1 MDLLTLS
8 MNRKP
13 VAEVLAGLAVSD
25 RATSVAAGQSLV
37 RKAKEVGLNIPD
49 YLRLAIEPE
58 GQYREAGLDGYET
71 ARAFLNLP
79 TADDYDQGVVLQ
91 AAADSFATYP
101 GVRALF
107 APVID
112 DIVQWKYRQ
121 TNFETVEPLISQSR
135 VINGVEMITTVVD
148 DKDVDYQGYGMIA
161 EGTRIPVRS
170 IKATD
175 YNVKIWKYGSGIEW
189 TYEFARRASLDL
201 IAPYAV
207 RMGVE
212 VERGQ
217 VGAAYNI
224 LKNGDPAHAAAPVR
238 NAATVASDWNL
249 TAPTAGKL
257 NWEVL
262 LAWFVER
269 ARAGTPVDTVVGN
282 WDMWFQW
289 NRMFSVPDLN
299 AGLTQSEQ
307 LAKAG
312 VTVASAD
319 PKFQFN
325 VKFAL
330 ATSATAGQLLGFS
343 RADTLEEL
351 VENASDIEES
361 EKYIENQKVKYFHTV
376 NKGYRLIFGDTRSIL
391 NIAAA

>member
-8 MNRKP
+8 QNRKP
-13 VAEVLAGLAVSD
+13 AAEVLAGLASSE
-25 RATSVAAGQSLV
+25 RNTSVAAGQKLV
-37 RKAKEVGLNIPD
+37 RAAKEMGLNLPD
-49 YLRLAIEPE
+49 YLRLAIQPDGMYQEM
-58 GQYREAGLDGYET
+58 GLDGYET
-71 ARAFLNLP
+71 ARAYLNLP

-112 DIVQWKYRQ
+112 DIVQWKFRQ
-121 TNFETVEPLISQSR
+121 TNLETVEPLIAQSR
-135 VINGVEMITTVVD
+135 VINGNEMITTVVD
-148 DKDVDYQGYGMIA
+148 DKQEDYQGYGMVA
-161 EGTRIPVRS
+161 EGARIPVRS

-175 YNVKIWKYGSGIEW
+175 YNVKIFKFGSGMEW

-207 RMGVE
+207 RMRSE

-217 VGAAYNI
+217 VSAAYRL
-224 LKNGDPAHAAAPVR
+224 LKNGDPAHAAAPIRAQSAV
-238 NAATVASDWNL
+238 ATDWAL
-249 TAPTAGKL
+249 TAPTVNKL
-257 NWEVL
+257 NWEVM
-262 LAWFVER
+262 LAWLVER

-289 NRMFSVPDLN
+289 QRMFTIPDAN
-299 AGLTQSEQ
+299 TGITPAEN
-307 LAKAG
+307 LAKG
-312 VTVASAD
+312 NVTISQAN
-319 PKFQFN
+319 PGFQFN

-330 ATSATAGQLLGFS
+330 STDATAGQLLGFS
-343 RADTLEEL
+343 QGDTLEEL

-376 NKGYRLIFGDTRSIL
+376 NKGYRLIFADTRSIL
-391 NIAAA
+391 NIAA

>member
-8 MNRKP
+8 QNRKP
-13 VAEVLAGLAVSD
+13 VEEVLAGLTSAE
-25 RATSVAAGQSLV
+25 RNASVAAGQSLI
-37 RKAKEVGLNIPD
+37 RKAKEAGLNLPD
-49 YLRLAIEPE
+49 YLRLAIAPS
-58 GQYREAGLDGYET
+58 GMYAEAGLDGYET
-71 ARAFLNLP
+71 ARAYLNLP
-79 TADDYDQGVVLQ
+79 TADDFDKGVVLQ
-91 AAADSFATYP
+91 AAADSFATFP

-121 TNFETVEPLISQSR
+121 TNLETVEPLISQSR
-135 VINGVEMITTVVD
+135 VINGVEMITTVID
-148 DKDVDYQGYGMIA
+148 DADVDYQGYGMIA

-175 YNVKIWKYGSGIEW
+175 YNVKIYKFGSGIEW

-207 RMGVE
+207 RMASE
-212 VERGQ
+212 VQRGQ
-217 VGAAYNI
+217 VRAAYNI

-238 NAATVASDWNL
+238 EADDIATDWGIA
-249 TAPTAGKL
+249 APTSGKL
-257 NWEVL
+257 NWEVF
-262 LAWFVER
+262 LAWLVER
-269 ARAGTPVDTVVGN
+269 ARAGVPIDTVVGN

-289 NRMFSVPDLN
+289 NRMFNVPTVN
-299 AGLTQSEQ
+299 EGLTQSDILQ
-307 LAKAG
+307 RSG
-312 VTVASAD
+312 VQVAQAN
-319 PKFQFN
+319 PNFNFN

-330 ATSATAGQLLGFS
+330 STTATANQLLGFS
-343 RADTLEEL
+343 RGDTLEEL

-376 NKGYRLIFGDTRSIL
+376 NKGYRLIYGDTRSIL
-391 NIAAA
+391 KVDFT

>member
-8 MNRKP
+8 QNRKP
-13 VAEVLAGLAVSD
+13 VEEVLAGLTDARRDV
-25 RATSVAAGQSLV
+25 SVAAGQALI
-37 RKAKEVGLNIPD
+37 RRAKEAGLNVPD
-49 YLRLAIEPE
+49 YLRLAVEPK
-58 GQYREAGLDGYET
+58 GMYAEASLDGYET

-79 TADDYDQGVVLQ
+79 TADDYGKGVVLQ
-91 AAADSFATYP
+91 AAADSFATFP

-121 TNFETVEPLISQSR
+121 TNLETVAPLISQSR
-135 VINGVEMITTVVD
+135 VINGVEMITTVID
-148 DKDVDYQGYGMIA
+148 DKEADYQGYGMVA
-161 EGTRIPVRS
+161 EGARIPIRS
-170 IKATD
+170 IRATD
-175 YNVKIWKYGSGIEW
+175 YNAKIFKFGSGIEW

-207 RMGVE
+207 RMANE

-217 VGAAYNI
+217 VGAAYRM
-224 LKNGDPAHAAAPVR
+224 LKNGDPAHAAAPIR
-238 NAATVASDWNL
+238 AASAVATDWDVA
-249 TAPTAGKL
+249 APTAGAI
-257 NWEVL
+257 NWEVF
-262 LAWFVER
+262 LAWLVER

-289 NRMFSVPDLN
+289 QRMFSVPTIA
-299 AGLTQSEQ
+299 AGMSQGEVLSR
-307 LAKAG
+307 AG
-312 VTVASAD
+312 VNAAQAN
-319 PKFQFN
+319 PNFQFN
-325 VKFAL
+325 VQFAL
-330 ATSATAGQLLGFS
+330 ATEATAGQLLGFS
-343 RADTLEEL
+343 RGDTLEEL

-391 NIAAA
+391 DIAN

>member
-8 MNRKP
+8 QNRKP
-13 VAEVLAGLAVSD
+13 ASEVLAGLASAERSVSI
-25 RATSVAAGQSLV
+25 AAGQSLI
-37 RKAKEVGLNIPD
+37 RRAKEVGLNVPD
-49 YLRLAIEPE
+49 YLRLAIKPD
-58 GQYREAGLDGYET
+58 GMYVEAGLDGYET
-71 ARAFLNLP
+71 ALAYLNLP
-79 TADDYDQGVVLQ
+79 TGDDFDQGIVLQ

-121 TNFETVEPLISQSR
+121 TNLETVEPLVAQSR
-135 VINGVEMITTVVD
+135 VINGTEMITTVVD
-148 DKDVDYQGYGMIA
+148 DKQDDYIGYGMIA

-175 YNVKIWKYGSGIEW
+175 YNVKIYKFGSGIEW

-207 RMGVE
+207 RMQSE
-212 VERGQ
+212 VQRGQ
-217 VGAAYNI
+217 VAAAYRM

-238 NAATVASDWNL
+238 AAGAVATDWNL
-249 TAPTAGKL
+249 NAPTANKL
-257 NWEVL
+257 NWEVM
-262 LAWFVER
+262 LAWLVER

-289 NRMFSVPDLN
+289 QRMF
-299 AGLTQSEQ
+299 
-307 LAKAG
+307 
-312 VTVASAD
+312 TVADQDNGKTQGELLNQSNVTLSPAN
-319 PKFQFN
+319 PALAFN

-330 ATSATAGQLLGFS
+330 CTDATAGQLLGFS
-343 RADTLEEL
+343 RGDTLEEL

-376 NKGYRLIFGDTRSIL
+376 NKGYRIIFPDTRSIL
-391 NIAAA
+391 SIA

>member
-8 MNRKP
+8 QNRKP
-13 VAEVLAGLAVSD
+13 VAEVLTGLMSAD
-25 RATSVAAGQSLV
+25 RATSVAAGQALI
-37 RKAKEVGLNIPD
+37 RRAKEVGLNIPD
-49 YLRLAIEPE
+49 YLRLAVNPE
-58 GQYREAGLDGYET
+58 GAYVEAGLDGYET

-79 TADDYDQGVVLQ
+79 TADDFDQGVVLQ

-121 TNFETVEPLISQSR
+121 VNFETVEPLVSQSR

-161 EGTRIPVRS
+161 EGARIPVRS

-217 VGAAYNI
+217 VGAAYTI

-238 NAATVASDWNL
+238 AAATVATDWAL
-249 TAPTAGKL
+249 DAPTSGKL
-257 NWEVL
+257 SWEVF
-262 LAWFVER
+262 LAWLVER
-269 ARAGTPVDTVVGN
+269 ARAGTPIDTVVGN

-289 NRMFSVPDLN
+289 NRMFTIPTVN
-299 AGLTQSEQ
+299 AGITQSEMLQ
-307 LAKAG
+307 NAG
-312 VTVASAD
+312 VSIAQAN
-319 PKFQFN
+319 PNFNFN

-330 ATSATAGQLLGFS
+330 CTSATANQLLGFS

-391 NIAAA
+391 NIA

>member
-8 MNRKP
+8 QNRKP
-13 VAEVLAGLAVSD
+13 AAEVLAGLTERD
-25 RATSVAAGQSLV
+25 RNVSVAAGQGLI
-37 RKAKEVGLNIPD
+37 RRAKELNLNLPD
-49 YLRLAIEPE
+49 YLRLAIKPE
-58 GQYREAGLDGYET
+58 GMYAEAGLDGYET

-79 TADDYDQGVVLQ
+79 TKDDYDQGIVLQ
-91 AAADSFATYP
+91 AAADSFATFP

-121 TNFETVEPLISQSR
+121 INLETVEPLISQSR
-135 VINGVEMITTVVD
+135 VINGVEMITTVIND
-148 DKDVDYQGYGMIA
+148 ADADYQGYGMVA
-161 EGTRIPVRS
+161 EGARIPVRS
-170 IKATD
+170 IKASD
-175 YNVKIWKYGSGIEW
+175 YNVKIYKFGSGIEW

-201 IAPYAV
+201 IAPYAQ

-217 VGAAYNI
+217 VAAAYNM

-238 NAATVASDWNL
+238 TQSAVATDWGL
-249 TAPTAGKL
+249 TTPPSGQI

-262 LAWFVER
+262 LAWLVER
-269 ARAGTPVDTVVGN
+269 ARAGVPIDTVVGN

-289 NRMFSVPDLN
+289 NRMFTVPTVN
-299 AGLTQSEQ
+299 
-307 LAKAG
+307 AG
-312 VTVASAD
+312 VTNAELLSKGNVNLSQAN
-319 PKFQFN
+319 PNFQFN

-330 ATSATAGQLLGFS
+330 ATNATAGQLLGFS
-343 RADTLEEL
+343 QADTLEEL

-376 NKGYRLIFGDTRSIL
+376 NKGYRLIYGDTRSIL
-391 NIAAA
+391 NIAA

>member
-8 MNRKP
+8 QNRKP
-13 VAEVLAGLAVSD
+13 ASEVLAGLMDANRSV
-25 RATSVAAGQSLV
+25 SVAAGQGLI
-37 RKAKEVGLNIPD
+37 RKAKEVGLNVPD
-49 YLRLAIEPE
+49 YLRLAVKPDGMYAEI
-58 GQYREAGLDGYET
+58 GLDGYET
-71 ARAFLNLP
+71 ARAYLNLP
-79 TADDYDQGVVLQ
+79 TADDFDQGVVLQ

-121 TNFETVEPLISQSR
+121 TNLETVEPLIAQSR
-135 VINGVEMITTVVD
+135 VINGNEMITTVVD
-148 DKDVDYQGYGMIA
+148 DKQEDYVGYGMVA
-161 EGTRIPVRS
+161 EGSRIPVRS

-175 YNVKIWKYGSGIEW
+175 YNVKIFKFGSGIEW

-207 RMGVE
+207 RMQSE
-212 VERGQ
+212 VQRGQ
-217 VGAAYNI
+217 VGAAYRM

-238 NAATVASDWNL
+238 AASGVATDWGL
-249 TAPTAGKL
+249 TAPTSGKL
-257 NWEVL
+257 SWEIL
-262 LAWFVER
+262 LAWLVER
-269 ARAGTPVDTVVGN
+269 ARNGTPVDTVVGN

-289 NRMFSVPDLN
+289 QRMFTIPDMN
-299 AGLTQSEQ
+299 SGISQAEY
-307 LAKAG
+307 LARSN
-312 VTVASAD
+312 VTLSQANPNLA
-319 PKFQFN
+319 FN

-330 ATSATAGQLLGFS
+330 STDATAGQLLGFS
-343 RADTLEEL
+343 QGDTLEEL

-376 NKGYRLIFGDTRSIL
+376 NKGYRLIFADTRSIL
-391 NIAAA
+391 NLAA

>member
-8 MNRKP
+8 QNRKP
-13 VAEVLAGLAVSD
+13 VTEVLAGLASSE
-25 RATSVAAGQSLV
+25 RSTSVAAGQRLV
-37 RKAKEVGLNIPD
+37 RNAKELGLNIPD
-49 YLRLAIEPE
+49 YLRLAIQPD
-58 GQYREAGLDGYET
+58 GAYVEAGLDGYET
-71 ARAFLNLP
+71 ARAHLNLP
-79 TADDYDQGVVLQ
+79 TADDFDQGVVLQ

-121 TNFETVEPLISQSR
+121 TDLESVEPLVSQSR
-135 VINGVEMITTVVD
+135 VITGNEMITTVVD
-148 DKDVDYQGYGMIA
+148 DKDEDYQGYGMVA

-175 YNVKIWKYGSGIEW
+175 YNVKIFKFGSGIEW

-207 RMGVE
+207 RMQSE
-212 VERGQ
+212 VQRGQ
-217 VGAAYNI
+217 VGAAYNL

-238 NAATVASDWNL
+238 NHAAVATDWAL
-249 TAPTAGKL
+249 TAPTNGKL

-262 LAWFVER
+262 LAWLTER

-289 NRMFSVPDLN
+289 NRMFTIPDAN
-299 AGLTQSEQ
+299 SGVTPAEN
-307 LAKAG
+307 LAKGNVNISQAN
-312 VTVASAD
+312 
-319 PKFQFN
+319 PNLQFN

-330 ATSATAGQLLGFS
+330 ATTATAGQLLGFS

-376 NKGYRLIFGDTRSIL
+376 NKGYRLIFADTRSIL
-391 NIAAA
+391 SITA

>member
-8 MNRKP
+8 QNRRP
-13 VAEVLAGLAVSD
+13 VAEVLAGLTNKD
-25 RATSVAAGQSLV
+25 RAASVAAGQSLI
-37 RKAKEVGLNIPD
+37 RAAKEVGLNLPD
-49 YLRLAIEPE
+49 YLRLAVQAD
-58 GQYREAGLDGYET
+58 GAYAEAGLDGYE
-71 ARAFLNLP
+71 ASRAYLNLP

-91 AAADSFATYP
+91 AAADSFATFP

-121 TNFETVEPLISQSR
+121 TNLETVEPLISQSR
-135 VINGVEMITTVVD
+135 TINGTEMITTIID
-148 DKDVDYQGYGMIA
+148 DKEEDYQGYGMIA
-161 EGTRIPVRS
+161 EGARIPVRS

-175 YNVKIWKYGSGIEW
+175 YNVKIFKFGSGIEW

-207 RMGVE
+207 RMQNE

-217 VGAAYNI
+217 VGAAYKL
-224 LKNGDPAHAAAPVR
+224 LKNGDPAHAAAPIR
-238 NAATVASDWNL
+238 NASAVATDWNL
-249 TAPTAGKL
+249 TAPTPGKL
-257 NWEVL
+257 NWEVF
-262 LAWFVER
+262 LAWLVER
-269 ARAGTPVDTVVGN
+269 ARNGTPVDTVVGN

-289 NRMFSVPDLN
+289 NRMFTIPDAN

-312 VTVASAD
+312 VSVAQAN
-319 PKFQFN
+319 PGFQFN

-330 ATSATAGQLLGFS
+330 STSATAGQLLGFS
-343 RADTLEEL
+343 RGDTLEEL

-376 NKGYRLIFGDTRSIL
+376 NKGYRLIFADTRSIL
-391 NIAAA
+391 NIAA